1 MSKLGIYIEV
11 WRLIIIMELHSR
23 YVHNFIPLVIGGG
36 TVEEFEVVTST
47 LFFKFLI

>member
-1 MSKLGIYIEV
+1 MYKLGIYIEV
-11 WRLIIIMELHSR
+11 WSYIQDTFTTS
-23 YVHNFIPLVIGGG
+23 IPLVILVIGG

>member
-1 MSKLGIYIEV
+1 MYKLGIYIKV
-11 WRLIIIMELHSR
+11 WSYIQDTFTTS
-23 YVHNFIPLVIGGG
+23 IPLVIGGG